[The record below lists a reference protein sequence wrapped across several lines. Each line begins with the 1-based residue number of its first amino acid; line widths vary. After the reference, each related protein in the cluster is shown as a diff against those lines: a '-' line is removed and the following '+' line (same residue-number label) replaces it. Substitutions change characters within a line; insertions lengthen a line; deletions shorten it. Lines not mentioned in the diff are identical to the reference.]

1 MNPIDTVKDAAKAEV
16 VQLRTAATSFEQ
28 RQVNWIRANAK
39 PLIIGAIAGVV
50 LGILAGLI
58 L

>member
-1 MNPIDTVKDAAKAEV
+1 VNPIDTVKSAATAEV
-16 VQLRTAATSFEQ
+16 VQLRTAAKSFEQ
-28 RQVNWIRANAK
+28 KQVSWLRDNAK
-39 PLIIGAIAGVV
+39 PLIFGAVAGVV

>member
-1 MNPIDTVKDAAKAEV
+1 MAEV

-28 RQVNWIRANAK
+28 KQVGWLRTNAK
-39 PLIIGAIAGVV
+39 PLIIGAVAGVV

>member
-1 MNPIDTVKDAAKAEV
+1 MNPIDTVKSAAMAEV

-28 RQVNWIRANAK
+28 KQVGWLRTNAK
-39 PLIIGAIAGVV
+39 PLIIGAVAGVV

>member
-16 VQLRTAATSFEQ
+16 VQLRAAAKGFEQ
-28 RQVNWIRANAK
+28 KQVSWIRANAK
-39 PLIIGAIAGVV
+39 PLIFGAVAGVI
-50 LGILAGLI
+50 LGIVLGLI